1 MASILDKIV
10 EAKKKEITQHKAQLP
25 QAELETCIAQLPM
38 PLNFSGA
45 LLGNQTRVIAEVKR
59 ASPSRGLLRADF
71 DPATIAKSYA
81 DNGAAVVSV
90 LTDTHFQG
98 TLDHLS
104 AVKKALVPQAVPV
117 LRKDFIVDP
126 YQVLETRA
134 FGADAMLLIAAIL
147 EPKAL
152 GSLMALANSMWL
164 QCLVEI
170 HNQIELGIAIEAGAE
185 VIGINNRDL
194 RTFVTNIAVTE
205 ELARR
210 VPKGKIIV
218 SESGISEN
226 ADLVRLSRIGV
237 HAVLVGE
244 ALVTKPDVGLAL
256 RKLLGGFPT
265 LPPG

>member
-1 MASILDKIV
+1 MTSILDEIV
-10 EAKKKEITQHKAQLP
+10 KAKKKEIARHKARLP
-25 QAELETCIAQLPM
+25 QFELEARIAQLPM

-45 LLGNQTRVIAEVKR
+45 LLGTQTRVIAEVKR

-71 DPATIAKSYA
+71 HPATIAKAYA

-90 LTDTHFQG
+90 LTDGHFQG

-104 AVKKALVPQAVPV
+104 AVKEALASEAVPV

-126 YQVLETRA
+126 YQVFEARA
-134 FGADAMLLIAAIL
+134 FGADAILLIVAIL

-152 GSLMALANSMWL
+152 QSLMALANSMWL
-164 QCLVEI
+164 QCLVEV
-170 HNQIELGIAIEAGAE
+170 HDQRELGIALESGAE

-194 RTFVTNIAVTE
+194 RTFVTDIAVTE
-205 ELARR
+205 ELARQ
-210 VPKGKIIV
+210 VPQGKIIV

-226 ADLVRLSRIGV
+226 ADLVRLSRKGV

-256 RKLLGGFPT
+256 RTLLSSSSPQP
-265 LPPG
+265 LK